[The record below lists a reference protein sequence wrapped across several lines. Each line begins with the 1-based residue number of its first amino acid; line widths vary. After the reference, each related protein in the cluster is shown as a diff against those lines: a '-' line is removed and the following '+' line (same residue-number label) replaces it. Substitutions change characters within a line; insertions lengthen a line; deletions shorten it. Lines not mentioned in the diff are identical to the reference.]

1 MDNGSAID
9 PEKIRQA
16 VERVLALKSEVS
28 ALREQM
34 EREHVELGHEQEL
47 RESLEKELRE
57 LRSAADGGNGS
68 SKHMSQ
74 DLIKKLIATMPDKL
88 AGILRRKGEAFIP
101 GLGRFL
107 LRYGPEGSVVDFDPD
122 AGFIEK
128 L

>member
-1 MDNGSAID
+1 MDNGRPID

-16 VERVLALKSEVS
+16 VERVLALKSE
-28 ALREQM
+28 ACELREQI
-34 EREHVELGHEQEL
+34 EREHVELGREQAL

-57 LRSAADGGNGS
+57 LRAAAERGNGDS
-68 SKHMSQ
+68 AHASQ
-74 DLIKKLIATMPDKL
+74 DLIEKLMSKMPGKL

-107 LRYGPEGSVVDFDPD
+107 LRYGPEGSVVEFDPD
-122 AGFIEK
+122 VGFMEK